1 MNFVLFT
8 NCNSLTYKEVAC
20 DDYCIKVIDD
30 ENHKIENNNT
40 WGSLLIFLI
49 LRLLILNGY
58 TKLGIDYFQV
68 CAPLSRI
75 DIVCMISKISQR
87 NWKGSCLEPS

>member
-20 DDYCIKVIDD
+20 DDYCIKVIDE

-49 LRLLILNGY
+49 S
-58 TKLGIDYFQV
+58 
-68 CAPLSRI
+68 SRM
-75 DIVCMISKISQR
+75 DIVCMIISCIQIKISQR
-87 NWKGSCLEPS
+87 N